1 MHCALIW
8 LVLKFL
14 YFPPKDPDEDLQEAG
29 DHLAALQTVAAE
41 MDPVSIFA
49 EYSLLT
55 NDQVTPGKGSISL
68 PASSYMEVPT
78 PSNTGLVGSSSSST
92 YIEIPTTSSTSTSSG
107 MPTTTSNHTN
117 ITSLHRY

>member
-1 MHCALIW
+1 
-8 LVLKFL
+8 
-14 YFPPKDPDEDLQEAG
+14 
-29 DHLAALQTVAAE
+29 

-55 NDQVTPGKGSISL
+55 NDQVSPGKGSISL

-78 PSNTGLVGSSSSST
+78 PSDTGLVGSSST

-117 ITSLHRY
+117 ITSLHRYCN